1 MSKLEQIPIEIRK
14 RVLEWLEG
22 PIDAKSKAEI
32 LDLIEWDQ
40 RTLLNAFSS
49 DLAFGTSG
57 LRELMGVGPN
67 RVNLYTVGKATQGF
81 ANSLRE
87 EKKSGPIL
95 IAYDNRKDSYLF
107 ASRAAQI
114 LAANGIR
121 VYILKEI
128 RPSPFLSYL
137 VLNKKYDGGIM
148 ITASHNP
155 KEYNGYEIYGVD
167 GGENSLYQ
175 EEKIQNEIK
184 KITSFDQVII
194 APFDDPLI
202 VWIDPEVWDEEYLQ
216 AISDLQSFKE
226 EAREFGASLQIVYS
240 SLHGTGITLI
250 PKALKSWGFT
260 NLSFV
265 EEQIT
270 PDSEFPTLHAPN
282 PGEAGS
288 LTLGVK
294 KLEESHGDLFIAN
307 DCDADR
313 IGIAVMHQGQARIF
327 NGNEF
332 ATLCAYH
339 LCTAGHPRWHAKKGA
354 FIISFVTTELVKVIA
369 TSFGIACF
377 EVPTGFKYIAEK
389 INEWD
394 KSKSDYKFI
403 FGAEESYGCLLG
415 TYARTKDGVAA
426 ACFISEVALH
436 AKRKGKTLV
445 DLLHEIYCKYG
456 IFREKLYS
464 MEFAED
470 NESLQKRINIM
481 EEFRKNPLRQIGEN
495 QVVFVEDYLQANFYH
510 TDMLLFRLDD
520 ETKVILRPSG
530 TEASL
535 RIHIACRVKEFS
547 TIEEG
552 IAKGDHHIENILQ
565 LLLSVIKCLN

>member
-1 MSKLEQIPIEIRK
+1 MSKLEQIPIEIRN

-22 PIDAKSKAEI
+22 PIDPKSKEEI
-32 LDLIEWDQ
+32 LDLIDQ
-40 RTLLNAFSS
+40 DQKTLLNAFSS
-49 DLAFGTSG
+49 DLLFGTSG

-81 ANSLRE
+81 ANSLKDD
-87 EKKSGPIL
+87 KKSGPIL

-107 ASRAAQI
+107 ACRTAEV
-114 LAANGIR
+114 LAANGIS
-121 VYILKEI
+121 VFILKEI
-128 RPSPFLSYL
+128 RPCPFLSYL
-137 VLNKKYDGGIM
+137 VQSKKYDGGVM

-155 KEYNGYEIYGVD
+155 KQYNGYEIYGED

-184 KITSFDQVII
+184 KITRFDQVLI
-194 APFDDPLI
+194 ASIDDPHI
-202 VWIDPEVWDEEYLQ
+202 TWIDPEVWDKEYLET
-216 AISDLQSFKE
+216 ISDLQFYKE
-226 EAREFGASLQIVYS
+226 EGREFGSSLHIVYS

-260 NLSFV
+260 SLKFV

-270 PDSEFPTLHAPN
+270 LDPEFPTLTAPN
-282 PGEAGS
+282 PGEPGS

-294 KLEESHGDLFIAN
+294 KLQESHGDLFIAN

-313 IGIAVMHQGQARIF
+313 IGITVMHQGVPRIF

-339 LCTAGHPRWHAKKGA
+339 LCTTGHSKWHSQKGA
-354 FIISFVTTELVKVIA
+354 FIISFVTTELIKIIA
-369 TSFGIACF
+369 ISFGIACF

-394 KSKSDYKFI
+394 KSKSDYHFV

-415 TYARTKDGVAA
+415 TYARTKDGIAA
-426 ACFISEVALH
+426 ACFISEIALH
-436 AKRKGKTLV
+436 AKREGVTLV
-445 DLLHEIYCKYG
+445 DLLHQIYSKYG

-464 MEFAED
+464 MKFTED
-470 NESLQKRINIM
+470 NESLKKRATIM
-481 EEFRKNPLRQIGEN
+481 EKLRESPLPQIGEN
-495 QVVFVEDYLQANFYH
+495 RVVFVEDYQKIIPY

-530 TEASL
+530 TESSL
-535 RIHIACRVKEFS
+535 RIHIACLVKEFP

-552 IAKGDHHIENILQ
+552 IAKGDQHNEYLLQSLLRVIE
-565 LLLSVIKCLN
+565 CLN

>member
-87 EKKSGPIL
+87 VKKSGPIL

-114 LAANGIR
+114 FAANGIR

-226 EAREFGASLQIVYS
+226 EAREFGASFQIVYS

-250 PKALKSWGFT
+250 PKALK
-260 NLSFV
+260 
-265 EEQIT
+265 
-270 PDSEFPTLHAPN
+270 
-282 PGEAGS
+282 
-288 LTLGVK
+288 
-294 KLEESHGDLFIAN
+294 
-307 DCDADR
+307 DR
-313 IGIAVMHQGQARIF
+313 
-327 NGNEF
+327 
-332 ATLCAYH
+332 
-339 LCTAGHPRWHAKKGA
+339 
-354 FIISFVTTELVKVIA
+354 
-369 TSFGIACF
+369 
-377 EVPTGFKYIAEK
+377 
-389 INEWD
+389 
-394 KSKSDYKFI
+394 KS
-403 FGAEESYGCLLG
+403 
-415 TYARTKDGVAA
+415 
-426 ACFISEVALH
+426 
-436 AKRKGKTLV
+436 
-445 DLLHEIYCKYG
+445 
-456 IFREKLYS
+456 
-464 MEFAED
+464 
-470 NESLQKRINIM
+470 
-481 EEFRKNPLRQIGEN
+481 
-495 QVVFVEDYLQANFYH
+495 
-510 TDMLLFRLDD
+510 
-520 ETKVILRPSG
+520 
-530 TEASL
+530 
-535 RIHIACRVKEFS
+535 
-547 TIEEG
+547 
-552 IAKGDHHIENILQ
+552 
-565 LLLSVIKCLN
+565 